1 MMKGGKDE
9 EKLTGP
15 LFPRLHIK
23 DAEQGGPKAPPRN
36 KMALYEQLSIPSQK
50 FNSGSASSPFPPNNS
65 GNSVP
70 SVSSS
75 HEIVIKV
82 GGHKRSLYSPICNS
96 PAPSHLPERLPSYS
110 SNMMNLR
117 TTSTNL
123 EWKPMKPPKHRPL
136 NGAYCSLFQPP
147 GIAYSKNSSTK
158 ELPDMVDY
166 TVPTFVQL
174 GRTLE
179 CASGDKGKGTM
190 VPFNE
195 EKRGSLVDEASRIA
209 DSNGPL
215 HHQNRALEE
224 KKALRND
231 SSADPKKGVRRGNAS
246 MLEGVSCFRPMRG
259 DNYRR
264 QNSLEN
270 VSKCFEDQCGPLQV
284 GELDRNADVSETS
297 MVDSMSGAEI
307 SPDDVVGVIG
317 QKQFLKTRR
326 AIAHQQRVFAVQVFE
341 LHRLIKV
348 QKLIA
353 ASPELLLQSELHLG
367 KSSIKG
373 LPTKKL
379 PSGNLLEAPPQLL
392 SKLKPQ
398 KPIHNTE
405 CAAENVLEMPLLP
418 SLSNQSDIKLNI
430 RKSNCYFHPPP
441 GNQWLVPIISPSEG
455 LVYKP
460 FTGPTPPTSSFGVPV
475 YGITTATHQGG
486 IGILPGTPP
495 LSHTYFPPYPM
506 PSIPSVASSAVDG
519 ARQLTK
525 SHLNG
530 QEDKSEAS
538 SGRTEMVLR
547 GDALALFPTD
557 PTVKASDQSSQS
569 CSIEQRTRVIKVVPH
584 NPRSASESAA
594 RIFQSIQEERRRY
607 T

>member
-1 MMKGGKDE
+1 
-9 EKLTGP
+9 
-15 LFPRLHIK
+15 
-23 DAEQGGPKAPPRN
+23 
-36 KMALYEQLSIPSQK
+36 
-50 FNSGSASSPFPPNNS
+50 
-65 GNSVP
+65 
-70 SVSSS
+70 
-75 HEIVIKV
+75 
-82 GGHKRSLYSPICNS
+82 
-96 PAPSHLPERLPSYS
+96 
-110 SNMMNLR
+110 
-117 TTSTNL
+117 
-123 EWKPMKPPKHRPL
+123 MKPPKHRPL

-246 MLEGVSCFRPMRG
+246 MLESVSCFRPMRG

-326 AIAHQQRVFAVQVFE
+326 AI
-341 LHRLIKV
+341 
-348 QKLIA
+348 
-353 ASPELLLQSELHLG
+353 
-367 KSSIKG
+367 
-373 LPTKKL
+373 
-379 PSGNLLEAPPQLL
+379 
-392 SKLKPQ
+392 
-398 KPIHNTE
+398 
-405 CAAENVLEMPLLP
+405 
-418 SLSNQSDIKLNI
+418 
-430 RKSNCYFHPPP
+430 
-441 GNQWLVPIISPSEG
+441 
-455 LVYKP
+455 
-460 FTGPTPPTSSFGVPV
+460 
-475 YGITTATHQGG
+475 
-486 IGILPGTPP
+486 
-495 LSHTYFPPYPM
+495 
-506 PSIPSVASSAVDG
+506 
-519 ARQLTK
+519 
-525 SHLNG
+525 
-530 QEDKSEAS
+530 
-538 SGRTEMVLR
+538 
-547 GDALALFPTD
+547 
-557 PTVKASDQSSQS
+557 SQ
-569 CSIEQRTRVIKVVPH
+569 
-584 NPRSASESAA
+584 
-594 RIFQSIQEERRRY
+594 
-607 T
+607 

>member
-9 EKLTGP
+9 EKLMGP

-50 FNSGSASSPFPPNNS
+50 FNSGSASMSPFPPNNS

-75 HEIVIKV
+75 HG

-110 SNMMNLR
+110 SNVMNLR

-158 ELPDMVDY
+158 ELPDEIDY
-166 TVPTFVQL
+166 TVPTFVQF

-190 VPFNE
+190 VPFKE

-392 SKLKPQ
+392 SKLKPE

-405 CAAENVLEMPLLP
+405 CAAENVLEMLLLP
-418 SLSNQSDIKLNI
+418 SLSNQSDVKLNT
-430 RKSNCYFHPPP
+430 RKSTCYFHPPP

-538 SGRTEMVLR
+538 SGRTERVLR
-547 GDALALFPTD
+547 GDALDLFPTD
-557 PTVKASDQSSQS
+557 PTVKALDQSSQS
-569 CSIEQRTRVIKVVPH
+569 CSNEQQTRVIKVVPH

-594 RIFQSIQEERRRY
+594 RIFQSIQEERRQY